1 MKKITK
7 ISLLLIILCF
17 SLSVLKVKAD
27 SGFDSSYDSG
37 SSYSSGG
44 YSSSYDYGSSYD
56 YSSSSYDNDFDSDDA
71 GFVIIVFTII
81 IIFWIV
87 LAIIVVPSSKK
98 KNNSYDIYKG
108 MSKDDVKKV
117 LGESFDVD
125 EFLRSAFKIYYDI
138 QIAWMNRD
146 IDSVRNILGDE
157 IYNSYKMQL
166 LPLIASDQVNVME
179 DIKLKN
185 TEISTI
191 NIDNDKQIVNVF
203 MEVTCHDYIIDNK
216 TKKVLR
222 GSKKKVN
229 YYLYKL
235 SFERTISKDILTKC
249 PKCGAP
255 LGEGHSVKCE
265 YCAAVITRPTDK
277 FVLIDKKMLR
287 QK

>member
-7 ISLLLIILCF
+7 ISLLFIILCF

-37 SSYSSGG
+37 SSYSSSSSSSSYSG
-44 YSSSYDYGSSYD
+44 SSSYDYSYSGSD
-56 YSSSSYDNDFDSDDA
+56 GEFDSDDA
-71 GFVIIVFTII
+71 ASVITIFTVIIVFWII
-81 IIFWIV
+81 
-87 LAIIVVPSSKK
+87 LAIIVVPGSKK
-98 KNNSYDIYKG
+98 KNSSYDIYKG

-117 LGESFDVD
+117 LGESFDYD
-125 EFLRSAFKIYYDI
+125 EFIRTAFKIYYDI

-146 IDSVRNILGDE
+146 IDSVRDILGDE

-166 LPLIASDQVNVME
+166 MPLIASDQVNVME
-179 DIKLKN
+179 DIKFKN
-185 TEISTI
+185 AEVSTI

-235 SFERTISKDILTKC
+235 SYERTISKDVLTKC